1 MEQFSHKLANMFY
14 DANIISS
21 DAVSNYAFVTLTV
34 VCVLV
39 ATLVSVCMADVNI
52 LSFGLLHGGNES
64 HAYEQSYA
72 NVSASG
78 ESYNVTLS
86 VLRNGVYYGSK
97 TTFVGSGRT
106 RYCTSYQ
113 VIGTGGTEAISI
125 S

>member
-1 MEQFSHKLANMFY
+1 MEVGFIANHCE
-14 DANIISS
+14 
-21 DAVSNYAFVTLTV
+21 V